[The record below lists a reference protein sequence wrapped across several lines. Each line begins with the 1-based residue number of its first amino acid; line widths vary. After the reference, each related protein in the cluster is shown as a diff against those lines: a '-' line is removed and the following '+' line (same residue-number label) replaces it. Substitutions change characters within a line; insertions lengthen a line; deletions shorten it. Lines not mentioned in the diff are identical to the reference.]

1 MKNGLHL
8 HLILISTLLTSCANQ
23 IIDSNDQSTATNINV
38 ADPIELPLKPIPIE
52 SLYDLLVG
60 DVALSRN
67 QFDVALHYYS
77 GQARITS
84 DREIIDL
91 AHRIAEY
98 LSDRA
103 VQLEMALLWVQF
115 APQDPKAHRAALGAY
130 LDTGEAASA
139 LKHGQ
144 WLYENENDFDALLF
158 IVSSTLNSQA
168 QRSEFLNSVLQ
179 LTFSPEKQSSVQLLA
194 AILLQS
200 DGQLEKSENY
210 VRDFL
215 NSRPDDQKGILL
227 LAQILHQRN
236 QGQEAIKFLKDALQ
250 KFPKDRELRTQ
261 YARFLAVK
269 SPERAIA
276 QFELLRAEDPK
287 DQEVN
292 FVLGLMQFSQG
303 RFEIAKDLLRQA
315 STQQSLRANAQYHL
329 GVIADRQRNISEAI
343 NHYSQVRYGRN
354 YIVAA
359 SRLSA
364 LLADHRSI
372 DEARQYLQRLR
383 ISQPN
388 KAISLFQVES
398 NLLLRMRQP
407 RQALII
413 LSTGLEN
420 YPDDP
425 ELLYARSM
433 VAEQQDNFALA
444 ESDLRSLLAQD
455 EDNATVLNAL
465 GYTMIL
471 HTDRREEAYKLI
483 LRAYSLAPNEPSILD
498 SLGWALFKLGRPIEA
513 LEHLTKAFDIV
524 SDPEI
529 ASHLGEVLWALE
541 YNEKAMDVWLYALK
555 QNPNHTIILETML
568 RLGANASVEP

>member
-77 GQARITS
+77 GQARITG

-168 QRSEFLNSVLQ
+168 PRSEFLNSVLQ

-236 QGQEAIKFLKDALQ
+236 QGQEAIKLLKDALQ

-541 YNEKAMDVWLYALK
+541 YNEKAMDVWLYSLK

>member
-67 QFDVALHYYS
+67 KFDVALHYYS
-77 GQARITS
+77 SQARITG

-103 VQLEMALLWVQF
+103 VQLEMAVLWLQF

-130 LDTGEAASA
+130 LDSGEATSA

-144 WLYENENDFDALLF
+144 WLYENEDDFDALLF
-158 IVSSTLNSQA
+158 IISSTLNSQT

-179 LTFSPEKQSSVQLLA
+179 LTFSPKKQSSVQLLA

-236 QGQEAIKFLKDALQ
+236 QGQEAIKLLKDALQ

-303 RFEIAKDLLRQA
+303 RFEISKDLLRQA

-383 ISQPN
+383 INQPN

>member
-1 MKNGLHL
+1 MKTVLNLR
-8 HLILISTLLTSCANQ
+8 LILLSALLTSCANQ
-23 IIDSNDQSTATNINV
+23 IIDSTDQSIATIIDI
-38 ADPIELPLKPIPIE
+38 ADPIELPLKTIPIE

-77 GQARITS
+77 GQARITG

-144 WLYENENDFDALLF
+144 WLYENEDDFDALLF
-158 IVSSTLNSQA
+158 IISSTLNSQA
-168 QRSEFLNSVLQ
+168 LRAELLNPVLQ
-179 LTFSPEKQSSVQLLA
+179 LTFSPEKQPSVQLLA

-200 DGQLEKSENY
+200 GGQLDKSESY

-215 NSRPDDQKGILL
+215 NSRPNDQKGILL
-227 LAQILHQRN
+227 LAQILHQKSQR
-236 QGQEAIKFLKDALQ
+236 QEAIKLLKDALQ
-250 KFPKDRELRTQ
+250 KFPQDRKLRTQ

-269 SPERAIA
+269 SPEKAIA
-276 QFELLRAEDPK
+276 QLELLRSEDPK

-315 STQQSLRANAQYHL
+315 STQQSLRSNAQYHL
-329 GVIADRQRNISEAI
+329 GVIAERQRNISEAI
-343 NHYSQVRYGRN
+343 DHYSQVRYGRN

-359 SRLSA
+359 SRLSGM
-364 LLADHRSI
+364 LADHRSI

-388 KAISLFQVES
+388 KAVSLFQVES
-398 NLLLRMRQP
+398 NLLLRMDQP
-407 RQALII
+407 KQALII

-471 HTDRREEAYKLI
+471 HTDRREEAYELI
-483 LRAYSLAPNEPSILD
+483 VRAYSLSPNEPSIID
-498 SLGWALFKLGRPIEA
+498 SLGWALFKLGRPVEA
-513 LEHLTKAFDIV
+513 LEYLTKAFDIV

-555 QNPNHTIILETML
+555 ENPNHTIILETML

>member
-8 HLILISTLLTSCANQ
+8 RLILISTLLTSCANQ

-77 GQARITS
+77 GQARITG

-144 WLYENENDFDALLF
+144 WLYENEDDFDALLF

-236 QGQEAIKFLKDALQ
+236 QGQEAIKLLKDALQ

-276 QFELLRAEDPK
+276 QFELLRTEDPK

-433 VAEQQDNFALA
+433 VAEQQGNFALA
-444 ESDLRSLLAQD
+444 EGDLRSLLAQD

-471 HTDRREEAYKLI
+471 HTDRREEAYELI

-498 SLGWALFKLGRPIEA
+498 SLGWALFKLGRPVEA
-513 LEHLTKAFDIV
+513 LEYLTKAFDIV

-541 YNEKAMDVWLYALK
+541 YNEKAMNVWLYALK
-555 QNPNHTIILETML
+555 ENPNHTIILETML
-568 RLGANASVEP
+568 RLGANASIEP

>member
-1 MKNGLHL
+1 ML
-8 HLILISTLLTSCANQ
+8 
-23 IIDSNDQSTATNINV
+23 
-38 ADPIELPLKPIPIE
+38 
-52 SLYDLLVG
+52 
-60 DVALSRN
+60 
-67 QFDVALHYYS
+67 
-77 GQARITS
+77 
-84 DREIIDL
+84 
-91 AHRIAEY
+91 
-98 LSDRA
+98 
-103 VQLEMALLWVQF
+103 
-115 APQDPKAHRAALGAY
+115 
-130 LDTGEAASA
+130 
-139 LKHGQ
+139 
-144 WLYENENDFDALLF
+144 
-158 IVSSTLNSQA
+158 
-168 QRSEFLNSVLQ
+168 
-179 LTFSPEKQSSVQLLA
+179 
-194 AILLQS
+194 
-200 DGQLEKSENY
+200 
-210 VRDFL
+210 
-215 NSRPDDQKGILL
+215 
-227 LAQILHQRN
+227 
-236 QGQEAIKFLKDALQ
+236 
-250 KFPKDRELRTQ
+250 
-261 YARFLAVK
+261 
-269 SPERAIA
+269 
-276 QFELLRAEDPK
+276 
-287 DQEVN
+287 
-292 FVLGLMQFSQG
+292 
-303 RFEIAKDLLRQA
+303 IAKETSLRQ
-315 STQQSLRANAQYHL
+315 L
-329 GVIADRQRNISEAI
+329 

-541 YNEKAMDVWLYALK
+541 YNEKAIDVWLYALK

>member
-1 MKNGLHL
+1 MKTVLNLR
-8 HLILISTLLTSCANQ
+8 LILLSALLTSCANQ
-23 IIDSNDQSTATNINV
+23 IIDSTDQSIATIIDI
-38 ADPIELPLKPIPIE
+38 ADPIELPLRTIPIE

-77 GQARITS
+77 GQARITG

-144 WLYENENDFDALLF
+144 WLYENEDDFDALLF
-158 IVSSTLNSQA
+158 IISSTLNSQA
-168 QRSEFLNSVLQ
+168 QRAELLNPVLQ
-179 LTFSPEKQSSVQLLA
+179 LTFSPEKQPSVQLLA

-200 DGQLEKSENY
+200 GGQLDKSESY

-215 NSRPDDQKGILL
+215 NSRPNDQKGILL
-227 LAQILHQRN
+227 LAQILHQKSQR
-236 QGQEAIKFLKDALQ
+236 QEAIKLLKDALQ
-250 KFPKDRELRTQ
+250 KFPQDRKLRTQ

-269 SPERAIA
+269 SPEKAIA
-276 QFELLRAEDPK
+276 QLELLRSEDPK

-315 STQQSLRANAQYHL
+315 STQQSLRSNAQYHL
-329 GVIADRQRNISEAI
+329 GVIAERQRNISEAI

-359 SRLSA
+359 SRLSGM
-364 LLADHRSI
+364 LADHRSI

-388 KAISLFQVES
+388 KAVSLFQVES
-398 NLLLRMRQP
+398 NLLLRMDQP
-407 RQALII
+407 KQALII

-471 HTDRREEAYKLI
+471 HTDRREEAYELI
-483 LRAYSLAPNEPSILD
+483 VRAYSLSPNEPSIID
-498 SLGWALFKLGRPIEA
+498 SLGWALFKLGRPVEA
-513 LEHLTKAFDIV
+513 LEYLTKAFDIV

-555 QNPNHTIILETML
+555 ENPNHTIILETML

>member
-1 MKNGLHL
+1 MKIGLHL
-8 HLILISTLLTSCANQ
+8 RLILISTLLTSCANQ

-67 QFDVALHYYS
+67 KFDVALHYYS
-77 GQARITS
+77 SQARITG

-103 VQLEMALLWVQF
+103 VQLEMAVLWLQF

-130 LDTGEAASA
+130 LDSGEATSA

-144 WLYENENDFDALLF
+144 WLYENEDDFDALLF
-158 IVSSTLNSQA
+158 IISSTLNSQT

-179 LTFSPEKQSSVQLLA
+179 LTFSPKKQSSVQLLA

-236 QGQEAIKFLKDALQ
+236 QGQEAIKLLKDALQ

-303 RFEIAKDLLRQA
+303 RFEISKDLLRQA

-383 ISQPN
+383 INQPN

>member
-8 HLILISTLLTSCANQ
+8 RLILISTLLTSCANQ

-67 QFDVALHYYS
+67 EFDVALHYYS
-77 GQARITS
+77 SQARITG

-103 VQLEMALLWVQF
+103 VQLEMAVLWLQF

-130 LDTGEAASA
+130 LDTGEATSA

-144 WLYENENDFDALLF
+144 WLYENEDDFDALLF
-158 IVSSTLNSQA
+158 IISSTLNSQT

-200 DGQLEKSENY
+200 GGQLDKSENY

-215 NSRPDDQKGILL
+215 NSRPDDQKGVLL
-227 LAQILHQRN
+227 LAQILHQKN
-236 QGQEAIKFLKDALQ
+236 QGQEAIKLLKDALQ

-276 QFELLRAEDPK
+276 QFELLRTGDPK

-541 YNEKAMDVWLYALK
+541 YNEKAIDVWLYALK
-555 QNPNHTIILETML
+555 ENPNHTIILETML

>member
-8 HLILISTLLTSCANQ
+8 RLILISTLLTSCANQ

-38 ADPIELPLKPIPIE
+38 ADPIELPLKPIPIK

-77 GQARITS
+77 GQARITG

-144 WLYENENDFDALLF
+144 WLYENEDDFDALLF

-236 QGQEAIKFLKDALQ
+236 QGQEAIKLLKDALQ

-276 QFELLRAEDPK
+276 QFELLRTEDPK

-433 VAEQQDNFALA
+433 VAEQQGNFALA
-444 ESDLRSLLAQD
+444 EGDLRSLLAQD

-541 YNEKAMDVWLYALK
+541 YNEKAIDVWLYALK

>member
-1 MKNGLHL
+1 MKTVLHL
-8 HLILISTLLTSCANQ
+8 RLILLSALLTSCANQ
-23 IIDSNDQSTATNINV
+23 IIDSTDQSTATNINV
-38 ADPIELPLKPIPIE
+38 ADPIEIPLKPIPIE

-77 GQARITS
+77 GQARITG

-98 LSDRA
+98 LSEQA
-103 VQLEMALLWVQF
+103 LQLEMALLWVQF

-144 WLYENENDFDALLF
+144 WLYENEDDFDALLF

-215 NSRPDDQKGILL
+215 NSRPDDQKGVLL

-236 QGQEAIKFLKDALQ
+236 QGKEAIKLLKDALQ

-276 QFELLRAEDPK
+276 QFELLRSEDPN

-292 FVLGLMQFSQG
+292 FVLGLMQYSQG

-315 STQQSLRANAQYHL
+315 SIQPSLRANAQYHL

-343 NHYSQVRYGRN
+343 NYYSQVRYGRN

-471 HTDRREEAYKLI
+471 HTDRREEAYELI
-483 LRAYSLAPNEPSILD
+483 LRAYSLAPNEPSIID

-513 LEHLTKAFDIV
+513 LEYLTKAFDIV

-555 QNPNHTIILETML
+555 ENPNHTIILETML

>member
-8 HLILISTLLTSCANQ
+8 RLILISTLLTSCANQ
-23 IIDSNDQSTATNINV
+23 IIDSKYQSTTTNIDV
-38 ADPIELPLKPIPIE
+38 ADPIELPLKPIPIK

-67 QFDVALHYYS
+67 EFDVALHYYS
-77 GQARITS
+77 SQARITG

-103 VQLEMALLWVQF
+103 VQLEMAVLWLQF

-130 LDTGEAASA
+130 LDSGEATSA

-144 WLYENENDFDALLF
+144 WLYENEDDFDALLF

-236 QGQEAIKFLKDALQ
+236 QGQEAIKLLKDALQ

-276 QFELLRAEDPK
+276 QFELLRTEDPK

-433 VAEQQDNFALA
+433 VAEQQGNFALA
-444 ESDLRSLLAQD
+444 EGDLRSLLAQD

-541 YNEKAMDVWLYALK
+541 YNEKAMNVWLYALK
-555 QNPNHTIILETML
+555 ENPNHTIILETML
-568 RLGANASVEP
+568 RLGANASIEP

>member
-1 MKNGLHL
+1 MKNRLHL
-8 HLILISTLLTSCANQ
+8 RLILISTLLTSCANQ
-23 IIDSNDQSTATNINV
+23 IIDANDQSTATHINV

-67 QFDVALHYYS
+67 EFDVALHYYS
-77 GQARITS
+77 GQARITG
-84 DREIIDL
+84 DREVIDL

-144 WLYENENDFDALLF
+144 WLYENEDDFDALLF

-200 DGQLEKSENY
+200 DSQLEKSENY

-236 QGQEAIKFLKDALQ
+236 QGQEAIKLLKDALQ

-276 QFELLRAEDPK
+276 QFELLRTEDPK

-383 ISQPN
+383 ISQPS

-471 HTDRREEAYKLI
+471 HTDRREEAYELI

-541 YNEKAMDVWLYALK
+541 YNEKAIDVWLYALK

>member
-1 MKNGLHL
+1 MKTVLNLR
-8 HLILISTLLTSCANQ
+8 LILISALLTSCANQ
-23 IIDSNDQSTATNINV
+23 IIDSTDQPTATIIDV
-38 ADPIELPLKPIPIE
+38 ADPIELPLKTIPIK

-77 GQARITS
+77 GQARITG

-115 APQDPKAHRAALGAY
+115 APQDPEAHRAALEAY

-144 WLYENENDFDALLF
+144 WLYENEDDFDALLF
-158 IVSSTLNSQA
+158 IISSTLNSQA
-168 QRSEFLNSVLQ
+168 QRADLLNPVLQ
-179 LTFSPEKQSSVQLLA
+179 LTFSPEKQPSVQLLA

-200 DGQLEKSENY
+200 SGQLDKSESY

-227 LAQILHQRN
+227 LAQILHQKS
-236 QGQEAIKFLKDALQ
+236 QGQEAIKLLKDALQ
-250 KFPKDRELRTQ
+250 KFPQNRKLRTQ
-261 YARFLAVK
+261 YARFLAAK
-269 SPERAIA
+269 SPEKAIA
-276 QFELLRAEDPK
+276 QLELLRSEDQK

-303 RFEIAKDLLRQA
+303 RLEIAKDLLRQA

-329 GVIADRQRNISEAI
+329 GVIAERQRNISEAI
-343 NHYSQVRYGRN
+343 NHYSQVRYGQN

-359 SRLSA
+359 SRLSGM
-364 LLADHRSI
+364 LADHRSI
-372 DEARQYLQRLR
+372 NEARQYLQRLR

-388 KAISLFQVES
+388 KAVNLFQVES

-407 RQALII
+407 KQALII
-413 LSTGLEN
+413 LSTGLES

-455 EDNATVLNAL
+455 ENNATVLNAL

-471 HTDRREEAYKLI
+471 HTDRMEEAYELI
-483 LRAYSLAPNEPSILD
+483 LRAYSLAPNEPSIID
-498 SLGWALFKLGRPIEA
+498 SLGWVLFKLGRPVEA
-513 LEHLTKAFDIV
+513 LEYLTRAFDIV

-555 QNPNHTIILETML
+555 ENPNHTIILETML
-568 RLGANASVEP
+568 RLGANASIEP

>member
-8 HLILISTLLTSCANQ
+8 RLILISTLLTSCANQ

-77 GQARITS
+77 GQARITG

-144 WLYENENDFDALLF
+144 WLYENEDDFDALLF

-236 QGQEAIKFLKDALQ
+236 QGQEAIKLLKDALQ

-276 QFELLRAEDPK
+276 QFELLRTEDPK

-433 VAEQQDNFALA
+433 VAEQQGNFALA
-444 ESDLRSLLAQD
+444 EGDLRSLLAQD

-541 YNEKAMDVWLYALK
+541 YNEKAIDVWLYALK

>member
-77 GQARITS
+77 GQARITG

-168 QRSEFLNSVLQ
+168 PRSEFLNSVLQ

-315 STQQSLRANAQYHL
+315 STQQSLQANAQYHL

-383 ISQPN
+383 INQPN

>member
-1 MKNGLHL
+1 MKIGFLL
-8 HLILISTLLTSCANQ
+8 RLILICPLLTSCANQ
-23 IIDSNDQSTATNINV
+23 IIDSKYQSTTTNIDV
-38 ADPIELPLKPIPIE
+38 ADPIELPLKPIPIK

-67 QFDVALHYYS
+67 EFDVALHYYS
-77 GQARITS
+77 SQARITG

-103 VQLEMALLWVQF
+103 VQLEMAVLWLQF

-130 LDTGEAASA
+130 LDSGEATSA

-144 WLYENENDFDALLF
+144 WLYENEDDFDALLF
-158 IVSSTLNSQA
+158 IISSTLNSQT

-200 DGQLEKSENY
+200 DGQLDKSENY

-227 LAQILHQRN
+227 LAQILHQKN
-236 QGQEAIKFLKDALQ
+236 QGQEAIKLLKEALQ

-276 QFELLRAEDPK
+276 QFELLRTEDPK

-433 VAEQQDNFALA
+433 VAEQQGNFALA
-444 ESDLRSLLAQD
+444 EGDLRSLLAQD

-471 HTDRREEAYKLI
+471 HTDRREEAYELI

-498 SLGWALFKLGRPIEA
+498 SLGWALFKLGRPVEA
-513 LEHLTKAFDIV
+513 LEYLTKAFDIV

-541 YNEKAMDVWLYALK
+541 YNEKAMNVWLYALK
-555 QNPNHTIILETML
+555 ENPNHTIILETML
-568 RLGANASVEP
+568 RLGANASIEP

>member
-8 HLILISTLLTSCANQ
+8 RLILISTLLTSCANQ

-38 ADPIELPLKPIPIE
+38 ADPIELPLKPIPIK

-77 GQARITS
+77 GQARITG
-84 DREIIDL
+84 DWEIIDL

-144 WLYENENDFDALLF
+144 WLYENEDDFDALLF

-236 QGQEAIKFLKDALQ
+236 QGQEAIKLLKDALQ

-276 QFELLRAEDPK
+276 QFELLRTEDPK

-303 RFEIAKDLLRQA
+303 RFEIAKNLLRQA

-359 SRLSA
+359 SRLSGM
-364 LLADHRSI
+364 LADHRSI

-388 KAISLFQVES
+388 KAVSLFQVES
-398 NLLLRMRQP
+398 NLLLRMDQP
-407 RQALII
+407 KQALII

-471 HTDRREEAYKLI
+471 HTDRREEAYELI
-483 LRAYSLAPNEPSILD
+483 VRAYSLSPNEPSIID
-498 SLGWALFKLGRPIEA
+498 SLGWALFKLGRPVEA
-513 LEHLTKAFDIV
+513 LEYLTKAFDIV

-555 QNPNHTIILETML
+555 ENPNHAIILETML

>member
-144 WLYENENDFDALLF
+144 WLYENEDDFDALLF

-236 QGQEAIKFLKDALQ
+236 QGQEAIKLLKDALQ

-276 QFELLRAEDPK
+276 QFELLRTEDPK

-383 ISQPN
+383 INQPN

>member
-1 MKNGLHL
+1 MKTVLNLR
-8 HLILISTLLTSCANQ
+8 LILLSALLTSCANQ
-23 IIDSNDQSTATNINV
+23 IIDSTDQSIATIIDI
-38 ADPIELPLKPIPIE
+38 ADPIELPLKTIPIE

-77 GQARITS
+77 GQARITG

-144 WLYENENDFDALLF
+144 WLYENEDDFDALLF
-158 IVSSTLNSQA
+158 IISSTLNSQA
-168 QRSEFLNSVLQ
+168 QRAELLNPVLQ
-179 LTFSPEKQSSVQLLA
+179 LTFSPEKQPSVQLLA

-200 DGQLEKSENY
+200 GGQLDKSESY

-215 NSRPDDQKGILL
+215 NSRPNDQKGILL
-227 LAQILHQRN
+227 LAQILHQKSQR
-236 QGQEAIKFLKDALQ
+236 QEAIKLLKDALQ
-250 KFPKDRELRTQ
+250 KFPQDRKLRTQ

-269 SPERAIA
+269 SPEKAIA
-276 QFELLRAEDPK
+276 QLELLRSEDPK

-315 STQQSLRANAQYHL
+315 STQQSLRSNAQYHL
-329 GVIADRQRNISEAI
+329 GVIAERQRNISEAI

-359 SRLSA
+359 SRLSGM
-364 LLADHRSI
+364 LADHRSI

-388 KAISLFQVES
+388 KAVSLFQVES
-398 NLLLRMRQP
+398 NLLLRMDQP
-407 RQALII
+407 KQALII

-471 HTDRREEAYKLI
+471 HTDRREEAYELI
-483 LRAYSLAPNEPSILD
+483 VRAYSLSPNEPSIID
-498 SLGWALFKLGRPIEA
+498 SLGWALFKLGRPVEA
-513 LEHLTKAFDIV
+513 LEYLTKAFDIV

-555 QNPNHTIILETML
+555 ENPNHTIILETML

>member
-77 GQARITS
+77 SQARITG

-103 VQLEMALLWVQF
+103 VQLEMAVLWLQF

-130 LDTGEAASA
+130 LDSGEATSA

-144 WLYENENDFDALLF
+144 WLYENEDDFDALLF
-158 IVSSTLNSQA
+158 IISSTLNSQT

-179 LTFSPEKQSSVQLLA
+179 LTFSPKKQSSVQLLA

-236 QGQEAIKFLKDALQ
+236 QGQEAIKLLKDALQ

-276 QFELLRAEDPK
+276 QFELLRTEDPK

-541 YNEKAMDVWLYALK
+541 YNEKAIDVWLYALK